1 METKNTED
9 FFIRTLLNRLRLK
22 DIMIKKVIA
31 IDVEAPFSRVEEL
44 LRENHIRHLP
54 IISGGKKLVGI
65 ITIWD
70 LYRISTPRT
79 DEDGNLVYEKE
90 VLDSYILKHVMTKDP
105 FALGPEDTVAQALL
119 AMVDRGYGSIV
130 VVDESKTLLGI
141 ITQVDILKIAANIL
155 REGEAKK

>member
-9 FFIRTLLNRLRLK
+9 FFIRTLLNRLQLK

-31 IDVEAPFSRVEEL
+31 IDVEEPFSRVEEL

-54 IISGGKKLVGI
+54 IINEAKKLVGI

-70 LYRISTPRT
+70 LYRISTPRK
-79 DEDGNLVYEKE
+79 DEEGNLVYDKE
-90 VLDSYILKHVMTKDP
+90 TLDGYILKHVMTKDP

-119 AMVDRGYGSIV
+119 TMVDKGYGSIV
-130 VVDESKTLLGI
+130 VVDKSKTLLGI
-141 ITQVDILKIAANIL
+141 ITQIDILKIAANML
-155 REGEAKK
+155 REGEIKK